1 MDAFLTVF
9 NICAL
14 IWFVTCGKTNSMET
28 LLYWAVGICT
38 ASAAATVV
46 AAYYVWKIEND
57 KP

>member
-1 MDAFLTVF
+1 
-9 NICAL
+9 
-14 IWFVTCGKTNSMET
+14 MET

-46 AAYYVWKIEND
+46 AAYYVWKTEND